1 MDYQCS
7 SQVVCLNPQ
16 LNPCLFSELP
26 NCALSISFCVRDA
39 MARGFYHWLS
49 IVVSGRDLAMLAACW
64 PFLSRNIQT
73 IISWL
78 QESAS
83 QVPSYDESNNNKRW
97 LATLLKN
104 KILRCMQT
112 CALCVPGCILNFIL
126 WCSNLEAVANTNIS
140 LLKVKKSTVR
150 ALRTGVWKQ
159 NTIRNYWNIRKFY
172 LSHQYYF

>member
-16 LNPCLFSELP
+16 LNPCLFSEPP

-104 KILRCMQT
+104 KILRCV
-112 CALCVPGCILNFIL
+112 LCVPGCILNFIL

-140 LLKVKKSTVR
+140 LLKVNNQLSELCILAFENKTRLEIIEIFESFTS
-150 ALRTGVWKQ
+150 L
-159 NTIRNYWNIRKFY
+159 INIIFK
-172 LSHQYYF
+172 